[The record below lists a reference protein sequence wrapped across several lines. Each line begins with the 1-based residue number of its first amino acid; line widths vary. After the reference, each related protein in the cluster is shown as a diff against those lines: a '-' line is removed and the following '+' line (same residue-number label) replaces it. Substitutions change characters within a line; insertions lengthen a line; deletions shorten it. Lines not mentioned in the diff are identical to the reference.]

1 MIEEIRPDVKKLV
14 CDSNIYMIFEENG
27 DITLVDVSDN
37 HHGNWV
43 RQELEKVIDFSKVTT
58 VLLTHLHYDH
68 VGNLDFF
75 PDAKVYASAEDLQDY
90 RKNPGNFFL
99 YDLSE
104 KTKGMLNHA
113 ISYSEEI
120 MGMKVIKT
128 PGHTP
133 GSIALL
139 DEKRKLLFSGD
150 TLFADGIGRTD
161 FKNSIPEKMDESV
174 RKLKKFVH
182 QGYTLCPGH
191 DY

>member
-120 MGMKVIKT
+120 MGMKVMKNESFCLVGIHYLPTVLGGLILRILFPKRWT
-128 PGHTP
+128 N
-133 GSIALL
+133 LL
-139 DEKRKLLFSGD
+139 E
-150 TLFADGIGRTD
+150 
-161 FKNSIPEKMDESV
+161 N
-174 RKLKKFVH
+174 
-182 QGYTLCPGH
+182 
-191 DY
+191 